1 MDSAEHGVEAV
12 EIHGFFEA
20 IANRLADERVIG
32 NLTVAGDVLEAR
44 GGIGEDRRQ
53 QVRRQHALH
62 LGRELPRASRAR
74 NRERN
79 RRVPAPAR
87 LEDRRIEKGL
97 HQHVA
102 GGLGMQVAKH
112 VRERERVLR
121 SERQQQTVFGRRG
134 LELEVELTAE
144 ALAQREPPRL
154 GDPATVG
161 RVQDELH
168 ATGLVEKSLEDERV
182 LRGNHAEYSPAV
194 R

>member
-74 NRERN
+74 NR
-79 RRVPAPAR
+79 
-87 LEDRRIEKGL
+87 
-97 HQHVA
+97 
-102 GGLGMQVAKH
+102 
-112 VRERERVLR
+112 
-121 SERQQQTVFGRRG
+121 
-134 LELEVELTAE
+134 
-144 ALAQREPPRL
+144 
-154 GDPATVG
+154 
-161 RVQDELH
+161 
-168 ATGLVEKSLEDERV
+168 
-182 LRGNHAEYSPAV
+182 
-194 R
+194 

>member
-1 MDSAEHGVEAV
+1 MRCTWGASFRAPRVRGTAS
-12 EIHGFFEA
+12 EI
-20 IANRLADERVIG
+20 
-32 NLTVAGDVLEAR
+32 
-44 GGIGEDRRQ
+44 
-53 QVRRQHALH
+53 
-62 LGRELPRASRAR
+62 
-74 NRERN
+74 
-79 RRVPAPAR
+79 VPAPPR

-112 VRERERVLR
+112 VRQRERVLR

-161 RVQDELH
+161 RVQNELH